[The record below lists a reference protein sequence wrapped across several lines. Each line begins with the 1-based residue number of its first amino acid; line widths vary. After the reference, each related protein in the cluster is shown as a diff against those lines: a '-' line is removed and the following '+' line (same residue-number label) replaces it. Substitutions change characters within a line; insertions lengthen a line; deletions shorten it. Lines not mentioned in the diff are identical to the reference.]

1 MFLKDLLDTSQRW
14 YDIYSV
20 SGTAVALTPLMSV
33 SKNRVTLVVLLYFAS
48 ISLVNTGFRSE
59 YRL

>member
-1 MFLKDLLDTSQRW
+1 MLLVT
-14 YDIYSV
+14 YN
-20 SGTAVALTPLMSV
+20 LTKAPGVFICDVSV

-48 ISLVNTGFRSE
+48 ISLVNTGLRSE